1 MSEETTTQPTAQP
14 TEPLATRPTAPQ
26 IINWSNLRCLYAEDI
41 KDVKMKFKIAG
52 IRDTPKGARLF
63 CQSGESEAY
72 DVAFD
77 RKDKQ
82 GKTLYIQLPKT
93 NAFGKRAGI
102 LRQYVMVCGNEPDQS
117 HVGKEIVLYTKDSA
131 KSMTGKAIRIAG
143 VNE

>member
-1 MSEETTTQPTAQP
+1 MTTETTQTTP
-14 TEPLATRPTAPQ
+14 PTAPTV
-26 IINWSNLRCLYAEDI
+26 NWNNLRCLYAEDI
-41 KDVKMKFKIAG
+41 KDCKMKFKIAG
-52 IRDTPKGARLF
+52 VRDTPKGARLF

-93 NAFGKRAGI
+93 NQFGKRAGI
-102 LRQYVMVCGNEPDQS
+102 LRQYVMVCGNEPS
-117 HVGKEIVLYTKDSA
+117 AEHIGKEVVLYTKESA
-131 KSMTGKAIRIAG
+131 KSVTGKAIRIAD

>member
-1 MSEETTTQPTAQP
+1 MSEETTSQP

-41 KDVKMKFKIAG
+41 KDVKMRFKIAG

-63 CQSGESEAY
+63 CQSGETEAF

-102 LRQYVMVCGNEPDQS
+102 LRQYVMVCGNEPS
-117 HVGKEIVLYTKDSA
+117 AEHIGKEVVLYTKESA
-131 KSMTGKAIRIAG
+131 KSVTGKAIRIAD

>member
-1 MSEETTTQPTAQP
+1 MSEETTAQPTATQPTAQ
-14 TEPLATRPTAPQ
+14 AV
-26 IINWSNLRCLYAEDI
+26 NWNNLRCLYAEDI
-41 KDVKMKFKIAG
+41 KDTKMKFKIAG

-63 CQSGESEAY
+63 CQSGETEAF

-77 RKDKQ
+77 RKEKQ

-143 VNE
+143 INE

>member
-1 MSEETTTQPTAQP
+1 MTTETTPTTPPTAQ
-14 TEPLATRPTAPQ
+14 TV
-26 IINWSNLRCLYAEDI
+26 NWNNLRCLYAEDI

-52 IRDTPKGARLF
+52 VRDTPKGARLF
-63 CQSGESEAY
+63 CQSGETEAF

-93 NAFGKRAGI
+93 NQFGKRAGI
-102 LRQYVMVCGNEPDQS
+102 LRQYVMVCGNEPS
-117 HVGKEIVLYTKDSA
+117 TEHIGKEVVLYTKESA
-131 KSMTGKAIRIAG
+131 KSVTGKAIRIAD